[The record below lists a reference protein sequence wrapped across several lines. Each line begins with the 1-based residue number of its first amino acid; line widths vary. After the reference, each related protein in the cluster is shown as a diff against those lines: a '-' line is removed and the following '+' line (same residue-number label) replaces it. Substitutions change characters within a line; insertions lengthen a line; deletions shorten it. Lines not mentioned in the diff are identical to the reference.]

1 MWHGTVTKDRRGCC
15 KPAWLSGTTPLFQ
28 IPRPVEEN
36 GNSFSSPENVTP
48 CWLPASCCYGCVFF
62 TVFTQVSLCYPEKQA
77 NHPAV
82 NKAMVAR
89 HQATGR
95 GDLEAERLAF
105 LRGWMNSAGYHSSS
119 QGKKVC
125 SEATGREFL
134 AAFFTLW
141 AVFWDELDF
150 HLETQLCG
158 PLLWFCNEQ
167 ASLPFF
173 SARIEDTVVFENS
186 LPSGLQ
192 EARWVFCIFPS

>member
-1 MWHGTVTKDRRGCC
+1 MTWHCHRSRRGCC

-36 GNSFSSPENVTP
+36 GNSISSPENVTP

-95 GDLEAERLAF
+95 GSRGTTPGLPPGMDEQCWLPQLITGKEGMFRSDRQGVLSCF
-105 LRGWMNSAGYHSSS
+105 LHSVSS
-119 QGKKVC
+119 VL
-125 SEATGREFL
+125 R
-134 AAFFTLW
+134 
-141 AVFWDELDF
+141 
-150 HLETQLCG
+150 
-158 PLLWFCNEQ
+158 
-167 ASLPFF
+167 
-173 SARIEDTVVFENS
+173 
-186 LPSGLQ
+186 
-192 EARWVFCIFPS
+192 